1 MSRSASSSMETTHRP
16 TPPDAT
22 GVEALPAIS
31 VPLPKINKIDEFRKR
46 AKALGLDVRHK
57 KPDGNGWAW
66 RSREDVL
73 KDYARKLVETRAA
86 TSASMPGS
94 ASSSMETTHRPT
106 PPDASGVEALPA
118 ISELEKINKI
128 DEFRK
133 RAKALGLDVR
143 HKQPDGNGW
152 AWRSRED
159 VLKDYARKLVETRG
173 ATLPSGTGSV
183 PQTAGASSS
192 VLRKSST
199 IAAASASA
207 AVHGEVGKAASSRL
221 GDLQVPRAGCDIAG
235 MVSASAS
242 GSADANVDA
251 LNPGAEFEHIAM
263 AASSNTPASVGVQTA
278 EIADS
283 TSSSVSDIVMAEL
296 SVLDRLGC
304 RSTRDEFRKRARA
317 LGVAV
322 EGPVMSTGKRP
333 YRKKAD
339 ILEDCRRALTEKHS
353 EVQQEA
359 PWKGLFA
366 HQAPNS
372 AIGDPSEEAP
382 TSSMF
387 PASEVIDL
395 AEVWA
400 GKARSSGAVETR
412 GGRAIRFG
420 LQHGH
425 NFYRRPDRDR
435 VEAELA
441 DKKNKAPF
449 AHANVQVL
457 GSLEYLQCPKESKV
471 PKEAHEVA
479 GAGSDSCQLADETL
493 QATGGSR
500 GRGPH

>member
-1 MSRSASSSMETTHRP
+1 
-16 TPPDAT
+16 
-22 GVEALPAIS
+22 
-31 VPLPKINKIDEFRKR
+31 
-46 AKALGLDVRHK
+46 
-57 KPDGNGWAW
+57 
-66 RSREDVL
+66 
-73 KDYARKLVETRAA
+73 
-86 TSASMPGS
+86 
-94 ASSSMETTHRPT
+94 
-106 PPDASGVEALPA
+106 
-118 ISELEKINKI
+118 
-128 DEFRK
+128 
-133 RAKALGLDVR
+133 
-143 HKQPDGNGW
+143 
-152 AWRSRED
+152 
-159 VLKDYARKLVETRG
+159 
-173 ATLPSGTGSV
+173 
-183 PQTAGASSS
+183 
-192 VLRKSST
+192 
-199 IAAASASA
+199 
-207 AVHGEVGKAASSRL
+207 
-221 GDLQVPRAGCDIAG
+221 
-235 MVSASAS
+235 
-242 GSADANVDA
+242 
-251 LNPGAEFEHIAM
+251 
-263 AASSNTPASVGVQTA
+263 
-278 EIADS
+278 
-283 TSSSVSDIVMAEL
+283 MAEL

-420 LQHGH
+420 RRHGY

-441 DKKNKAPF
+441 EKKHGTFCSRQRASI
-449 AHANVQVL
+449 
-457 GSLEYLQCPKESKV
+457 G
-471 PKEAHEVA
+471 VA
-479 GAGSDSCQLADETL
+479 GVPSMPERIQS
-493 QATGGSR
+493 S
-500 GRGPH
+500 